1 LNAIIA
7 YNVTAGSGRTKS
19 VFFFKRPFREIRLKR
34 RRQAKTAKHRHGRT
48 CFAALLSGRLT
59 GREGFT

>member
-19 VFFFKRPFREIRLKR
+19 VFFFKRGEKM
-34 RRQAKTAKHRHGRT
+34 
-48 CFAALLSGRLT
+48 SGRRKKHVKLQPDT
-59 GREGFT
+59 